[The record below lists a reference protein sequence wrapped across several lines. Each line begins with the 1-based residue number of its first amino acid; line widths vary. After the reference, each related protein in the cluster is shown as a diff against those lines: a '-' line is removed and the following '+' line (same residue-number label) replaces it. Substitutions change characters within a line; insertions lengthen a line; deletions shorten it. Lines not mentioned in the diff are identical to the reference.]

1 MTIPTWFAHTD
12 LISVVGDLSPVTR
25 GHKRSSLASFY
36 GWCLMRQ
43 AAGEKIEPKFYSD
56 RTGIAR
62 SVIYT
67 FLDELT
73 DKGCVRGGDTT
84 EWEAVPLEDIDVS
97 SVWNG
102 VSSARTER
110 VLQQDNTMKL
120 SKKLSKKE
128 TKNEKV
134 LSVWKK
140 HSFQKSHLVDHQT
153 IDDKSRMRLLS
164 LQKTFPAVDLA
175 EALDAYLV
183 DMTGWLAERWRAGGS
198 KSAKA
203 WTLRAIL
210 NFDSFSDSLQRLAA
224 KTDSSSNPDRTT
236 TVEHSPHPWFL
247 HHTDPALK
255 EARQQL
261 PLNERGLAKAK
272 EWDEAERKQQHS
284 RAWLHYYQEIFND

>member
-1 MTIPTWFAHTD
+1 MTIPTMFTHTD
-12 LISVVGDLSPVTR
+12 LIAVVGDLSPVTR
-25 GHKRSSLASFY
+25 GHKRAALASFY

-43 AAGEKIEPKFYSD
+43 AAGQKIEPKFYSD

-67 FLDELT
+67 FLDELA

-110 VLQQDNTMKL
+110 VLGQDNTKKP
-120 SKKLSKKE
+120 SKKGSKKPS
-128 TKNEKV
+128 KNGEV

-153 IDDKSRMRLLS
+153 LDDKSRVRLLS
-164 LQKTFPAVDLA
+164 LQKNFPGLDMAA
-175 EALDAYLV
+175 ALDAYMEG
-183 DMTGWLAERWRAGGS
+183 MTDWLAQRWREGGS
-198 KSAKA
+198 KTNKA

-210 NFDSFSDSLQRLAA
+210 NFDSFSDSLHRRAA
-224 KTDSSSNPDRTT
+224 EADSSSYPDRTT
-236 TVEHSPHPWFL
+236 TVEHSHPWFL
-247 HHTDPALK
+247 RHTDPALK
-255 EARQQL
+255 EAREPL
-261 PLNERGLAKAK
+261 PLNDRGQAMAK
-272 EWDEAERKQQHS
+272 EWSEAELKQQHA
-284 RAWLHYYQEIFND
+284 RAWLHYYQESFDAR